1 MRFGEYLRNLR
12 GQRNWLLREVAAKTN
27 MDTALLSK
35 IERGHRNAHKEQ
47 VSAFAKAFNIDEKEL
62 TKQWIA
68 DQIVQ
73 MLYEQ
78 ENPTEILKVA
88 EEKIIYLKTNNKND
102 N

>member
-12 GQRNWLLREVAAKTN
+12 EQRKWLLREVAAKTN

-35 IERGHRNAHKEQ
+35 IKRGHRNAHKEQ
-47 VSAFAKAFNIDEKEL
+47 IIAFAKAYNINKQVL
-62 TKQWIA
+62 IKQWLA
-68 DQIVQ
+68 DQIAQ

-78 ENPTEILKVA
+78 ENPIDILKVA
-88 EEKIIYLKTNNKND
+88 EEQITYLKTNRKND

>member
-12 GQRNWLLREVAAKTN
+12 EQRNWLLREVAAKTD

-35 IERGHRNAHKEQ
+35 IERGHRNARKEQ
-47 VSAFAKAFNIDEKEL
+47 VTAFAKTFNLNEQEL
-62 TKQWIA
+62 IKQWMA
-68 DQIVQ
+68 DQIAQ

-88 EEKIIYLKTNNKND
+88 EEQIKYIKKKPSKK
-102 N
+102 